1 MFINLCMNQWYKIIN
16 KNTDIL
22 NIPFL
27 FQLTLFHKYTI
38 QRSRHN
44 TLGESERIRLLV
56 GEGYVCWERKQWRF
70 FPKVFFL
77 QCPQKTW
84 SPNDIILKSK
94 KFFTGQKKSTWM
106 TSNKTPT
113 SHISPTSRKVRTWP
127 HRNYSLAH
135 ICFSLLCHNGL
146 NIPFVKSPLQ
156 SNK

>member
-1 MFINLCMNQWYKIIN
+1 MCSVQSTVFINLCKNGKKKPSI

-44 TLGESERIRLLV
+44 TLGESEIIRLLV

-70 FPKVFFL
+70 FPRFVFYKVHRKRGPL
-77 QCPQKTW
+77 MTSYSQVKKVL
-84 SPNDIILKSK
+84 NRSK
-94 KFFTGQKKSTWM
+94 YRLESWM

-113 SHISPTSRKVRTWP
+113 SHISPISRKVRTWP
-127 HRNYSLAH
+127 HRN
-135 ICFSLLCHNGL
+135 
-146 NIPFVKSPLQ
+146 
-156 SNK
+156 

>member
-27 FQLTLFHKYTI
+27 IQLTLFHKYTI

-70 FPKVFFL
+70 FPRFFFYNVHRKRGPL
-77 QCPQKTW
+77 
-84 SPNDIILKSK
+84 
-94 KFFTGQKKSTWM
+94 M
-106 TSNKTPT
+106 TSYSSQKSSSQVKKNRLEWLQTKPRH
-113 SHISPTSRKVRTWP
+113 HIFHLLQEKCG
-127 HRNYSLAH
+127 LGH
-135 ICFSLLCHNGL
+135 IETILWHIFAFHYFA
-146 NIPFVKSPLQ
+146 IMVWIYPL
-156 SNK
+156 